1 MQIQLSDHFT
11 YGRLLRFVF
20 PSILTMFFTT
30 IYSIVDAAFVSN
42 FVGKTS
48 FAAVNLVMPVLMLI
62 AAPGVM
68 MGAGGSALVAK
79 FLGEGDKEK
88 ANKAFSTI
96 VYATIAYGITA
107 SITASYFMEG
117 LAAFL
122 GADGEF
128 LSQATRYGRIAALGG
143 IAFVL
148 QHLFYCFMIVAEKP
162 KLGFALTVLA
172 GITNIVLD
180 LLFIVVLE
188 WGISGAAL
196 ATVIGQSVGGFT
208 PFVFFLLRNK
218 TPLRIVK
225 PVFDGRTLSKA
236 MSNGVSELVTN
247 IAMSI
252 VSMLYNFQL
261 IRIAGDT
268 GVAAYGAIM
277 YVSYIFSTF
286 FTGYSFGRAPII
298 SYHYGARN
306 TSELKNLFRMDCVI
320 VAVAGVVLTAS
331 SEVLALPLA
340 KIFGGYDSNL
350 FEMIRHGI
358 VIYSFAYLLMGANYA
373 GSSFFTALNNGLV
386 SALIS
391 FLRTFVF
398 EIIAVLALPIFFGLD
413 GIWSSCAVAEIAS
426 FAVTATCVVA
436 FRKKYGYC

>member
-1 MQIQLSDHFT
+1 
-11 YGRLLRFVF
+11 
-20 PSILTMFFTT
+20 
-30 IYSIVDAAFVSN
+30 
-42 FVGKTS
+42 
-48 FAAVNLVMPVLMLI
+48 
-62 AAPGVM
+62 
-68 MGAGGSALVAK
+68 
-79 FLGEGDKEK
+79 
-88 ANKAFSTI
+88 
-96 VYATIAYGITA
+96 
-107 SITASYFMEG
+107 
-117 LAAFL
+117 
-122 GADGEF
+122 
-128 LSQATRYGRIAALGG
+128 
-143 IAFVL
+143 
-148 QHLFYCFMIVAEKP
+148 MIVAEKP
-162 KLGFALTVLA
+162 KLGLALTVIA
-172 GITNIVLD
+172 GITNVVLD
-180 LLFIVVLE
+180 LSFIVILE

-225 PVFDGRTLSKA
+225 PVFDGRALSKA

-286 FTGYSFGRAPII
+286 FMGYSFGRAPII

-320 VAVAGVVLTAS
+320 VAVAGVVLTVS

-340 KIFGGYDSNL
+340 KIFGGYDPNL

-386 SALIS
+386 SAIIS

-426 FAVTATCVVA
+426 FAVTAICIVA
-436 FRKKYGYC
+436 FRKKYDYC

>member
-1 MQIQLSDHFT
+1 M
-11 YGRLLRFVF
+11 
-20 PSILTMFFTT
+20 
-30 IYSIVDAAFVSN
+30 
-42 FVGKTS
+42 
-48 FAAVNLVMPVLMLI
+48 
-62 AAPGVM
+62 
-68 MGAGGSALVAK
+68 
-79 FLGEGDKEK
+79 
-88 ANKAFSTI
+88 
-96 VYATIAYGITA
+96 
-107 SITASYFMEG
+107 
-117 LAAFL
+117 
-122 GADGEF
+122 
-128 LSQATRYGRIAALGG
+128 
-143 IAFVL
+143 
-148 QHLFYCFMIVAEKP
+148 
-162 KLGFALTVLA
+162 
-172 GITNIVLD
+172 
-180 LLFIVVLE
+180 FIVVLK

-320 VAVAGVVLTAS
+320 VAVAGIVLTAS
-331 SEVLALPLA
+331 SEALALPMA
-340 KIFGGYDSNL
+340 KIFGGYDPNL

-426 FAVTATCVVA
+426 FAVTAICVVA